1 MVDQQEDVAGKDLKI
16 AFGSVG
22 ACAVIAIVIAIIVSL

>member
-1 MVDQQEDVAGKDLKI
+1 MVDEREDVASKDLKI

-22 ACAVIAIVIAIIVSL
+22 ACAVIAVVLAIVTNL